1 LQLCE
6 NILKLVFRVGVWN
19 VGAGANF
26 TRNYT
31 ESYTNLVESLHNK
44 TLIITT
50 IMTEPYTMLKENSEV
65 LTGNDRYKQISRSL
79 K

>member
-1 LQLCE
+1 
-6 NILKLVFRVGVWN
+6 

-65 LTGNDRYKQISRSL
+65 LTGNDR
-79 K
+79 

>member
-1 LQLCE
+1 L
-6 NILKLVFRVGVWN
+6 
-19 VGAGANF
+19 GANF

-31 ESYTNLVESLHNK
+31 ESYSNLVESLHNK

-65 LTGNDRYKQISRSL
+65 LTGNDRFGVISSTNYEQFLRTDPKST
-79 K
+79 KN

>member
-1 LQLCE
+1 LLKLNE

-65 LTGNDRYKQISRSL
+65 LTGNDR
-79 K
+79 